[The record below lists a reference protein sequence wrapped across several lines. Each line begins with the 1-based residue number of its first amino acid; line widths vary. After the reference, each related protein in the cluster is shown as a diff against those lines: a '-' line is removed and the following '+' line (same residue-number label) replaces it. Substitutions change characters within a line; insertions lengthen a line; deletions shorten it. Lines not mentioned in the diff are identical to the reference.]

1 MSGYLHPWDPKTLV
15 QVTTICTRRPTA
27 WTTSIACSQSRTS
40 FSRAIHTARSHDGP
54 THVFTNSA
62 LPWRYPV
69 PHHQRKQ
76 ELFLSLQLVNFAVPA
91 CGVLS
96 LQGCSASH
104 DGWLFV
110 AISTGGLSK
119 SSLMNRNQTSPLM
132 QQHLDDR
139 CDVKPTVD
147 RSAAYTGH

>member
-1 MSGYLHPWDPKTLV
+1 MG
-15 QVTTICTRRPTA
+15 ICILGFPRHWSKRRPFA
-27 WTTSIACSQSRTS
+27 HDGRRLGQLRSRAVNRELLL
-40 FSRAIHTARSHDGP
+40 SRAIHKARSHDGP
-54 THVFTNSA
+54 TYVFTNSA

-69 PHHQRKQ
+69 PHHHRKQ
-76 ELFLSLQLVNFAVPA
+76 ELFLRLQLVNFAVPA

-96 LQGCSASH
+96 LQGCNASH